1 MIMIVGALWSRGL
14 CLVGPLSVLL
24 LFQATDAQQQRPEFM
39 YLGGQSLFPTF
50 EGWWQNEDGSFELFF
65 GYMNYNWEQEFD
77 IPIGPDNYLAFV
89 EPGGLD
95 DLERQA
101 YDPEVADQGQPAH
114 FYPRRTSFQF
124 TVRAPEDFGDMEVVW
139 TLTANGETNRTYGSL
154 ASVYSIDKQTISTE
168 VGGAFGSLNSALRT
182 NIPAELEVQGDK
194 HREIGV
200 GEPLKLVAFA
210 NDPDNLPARQEYRRR
225 PQSLEELF
233 RPIPGTNVH
242 SGPGLRLSWIVYRG
256 PSAHVSFDPVQMK
269 TWMDT
274 RLYANSPWSPP
285 FVIPEPPSDGKWVT
299 QVTFEEP
306 GEYVLRAVASDGSLF
321 TYENVMVTATR

>member
-89 EPGGLD
+89 EPGELD
-95 DLERQA
+95 DLEREA
-101 YDPEVADQGQPAH
+101 YDPGVADQGQPAH

-124 TVRAPEDFGDMEVVW
+124 TIRAPEDFGDMEVVW

-154 ASVYSIDKQTISTE
+154 ASAYSLDKQTISTE

-285 FVIPEPPSDGKWVT
+285 FVIPEPPSDGRWVT